1 MAKKNDNEPREKH
14 NEDIINELFGEIDE
28 AEDLET
34 NVADLGQ
41 DSEDDIKIAE
51 DPRRQRFFFGFA
63 VFVVIMAIIGL
74 ITCIRLIV
82 MGIHGLV
89 DNTYLKN
96 EFTRFILPAVANDIS
111 SFNSEAEI
119 SNSAKINC
127 SIWEILLNKDYG
139 TFPKSQT
146 GEYLIPEYDVGVAC
160 KEIFGSSSSITHQSV
175 GYGDARFVYD
185 EERHVY
191 SCGRNLRNLSY
202 APRISEMTEVNGV
215 YTLKVEYLPPS
226 ISLVADNLGVET
238 DPDKTMIYTITRQD
252 KKNILT
258 SVAFP
263 DNNTNVD

>member
-1 MAKKNDNEPREKH
+1 MLKKNNSEPRDKH
-14 NEDIINELFGEIDE
+14 NDDIINELFGEIEE

-34 NVADLGQ
+34 DVADLGQ
-41 DSEDDIKIAE
+41 DSEDDVKVA
-51 DPRRQRFFFGFA
+51 DNQNRQKFFFGFA
-63 VFVVIMAIIGL
+63 VFVVIMAIIGFV
-74 ITCIRLIV
+74 TCIRLAV
-82 MGIHGLV
+82 VGVRGLV
-89 DNTYLKN
+89 DNTSLKN
-96 EFTRFILPAVANDIS
+96 EFTQFILPAVANDIS
-111 SFNSEAEI
+111 SFRSESEI

-127 SIWEILLNKDYG
+127 SIWEILLNKDYSKFK
-139 TFPKSQT
+139 TEQM

-160 KEIFGSSSSITHQSV
+160 KEIFGSSATITHQSV

-202 APRISEMTEVNGV
+202 APRISEMTENNGV

-252 KKNILT
+252 KKNVLT

-263 DNNTNVD
+263 ENNTNMD